1 MPDPQD
7 DLPAAV
13 IEEIEEDPTLDDW
26 TSEFPIIRAGHGRID
41 SRRWLVLPERYT
53 YKPLRAMAA
62 AREAD
67 ALAAAPHGRAEHT
80 RLTAWLSRLDVRVLH
95 GRPYHPQTQGKEE
108 RFHRT
113 LKAEAIAGRRFDT
126 HAEAQRAF
134 DAWLGRHPDGPI
146 ILAALFVLSHLPGRA
161 LQGLRLAGGVF
172 LLYLAYG
179 AYRSWRDAAKAETR
193 DAGSPV
199 RNLFQATVVNLTNP
213 NPYLGWSLVMG
224 PLLLKG
230 WREAPAHGIGL
241 LASFYTTIVLA
252 QAGIV
257 LLSAGARKLGHKV
270 SRALVGASAIAFQ

>member
-1 MPDPQD
+1 MIPYVVFGLTYGFACAVQPGPFQAYLVSLALAHGWRRA
-7 DLPAAV
+7 LPAA
-13 IEEIEEDPTLDDW
+13 L
-26 TSEFPIIRAGHGRID
+26 A
-41 SRRWLVLPERYT
+41 
-53 YKPLRAMAA
+53 PL
-62 AREAD
+62 
-67 ALAAAPHGRAEHT
+67 
-80 RLTAWLSRLDVRVLH
+80 LS
-95 GRPYHPQTQGKEE
+95 
-108 RFHRT
+108 
-113 LKAEAIAGRRFDT
+113 
-126 HAEAQRAF
+126 
-134 DAWLGRHPDGPI
+134 DGPI

-241 LASFYTTIVLA
+241 LASFYATIVLA

-270 SRALVGASAIAFQ
+270 SRALVGASAIALAAFGFYQLWAGAAALWAG